1 MLPGLEQLRTRKMPA
16 NMAPGG
22 QGDLRDDA
30 SVLGSCRRPVRQ
42 VQVGKKWMP
51 RQMKQTED
59 LLGNSHGELRKNGGR
74 RGGAGAETVMQT

>member
-1 MLPGLEQLRTRKMPA
+1 MPA

-30 SVLGSCRRPVRQ
+30 SVLGSCRRLVRQ

-74 RGGAGAETVMQT
+74 RRGGGGGEQRP